1 MTLRSM
7 LPSGPVIRMVSGK
20 PSEKDPVRLAVQV
33 NAGKVETLITAVH
46 PLDWI
51 VDARRD
57 AESMSGAGKRIVLVR

>member
-1 MTLRSM
+1 
-7 LPSGPVIRMVSGK
+7 MVSGK

-57 AESMSGAGKRIVLVR
+57 AESMSGAGKRIVVVR

>member
-20 PSEKDPVRLAVQV
+20 PNEKDPVRLAVQV

-51 VDARRD
+51 VDAHRD
-57 AESMSGAGKRIVLVR
+57 AESLSTAGKRVVLVQ